1 MTRWATS
8 AKRRAGFTIVEL
20 LIVIVVIAILAAI
33 TIVAYNGIQA
43 RAENTKTTNA
53 IQAYKKSVMQYGVDK
68 GTYPDGAWCMGD
80 QYPSLGGG
88 TAGCRQTD
96 NIIGNTYGAALRDT
110 FKPYLGNVLPMPS
123 TQVLYNSSSVGFTGG
138 HYYGPNYS
146 YTLNGS
152 SVIALIYYINDTSC
166 PVGPVYATAGN
177 PNFTGSP
184 VTRSGAISATAST
197 CMILLSANP

>member
-1 MTRWATS
+1 MNRWEVLR
-8 AKRRAGFTIVEL
+8 KQQNGFTIVEL

-53 IQAYKKSVMQYGVDK
+53 VLAYKKSVMQYGVDK

-96 NIIGNTYGAALRDT
+96 SIIGNTYGAALRDT
-110 FKPYLGNVLPMPS
+110 FKTYIGNALPMPS
-123 TQVLYNSSSVGFTGG
+123 TQVLYNSSSVGFAGG
-138 HYYGPNYS
+138 HYYGPNYG
-146 YTLNGS
+146 YNLNGS
-152 SVIALIYYINDTSC
+152 SVVALIYYINDTSC
-166 PVGPVYATAGN
+166 PVGPVYATTGN
-177 PNFTGSP
+177 PNFTGNS

-197 CMILLSANP
+197 CMILLPANP